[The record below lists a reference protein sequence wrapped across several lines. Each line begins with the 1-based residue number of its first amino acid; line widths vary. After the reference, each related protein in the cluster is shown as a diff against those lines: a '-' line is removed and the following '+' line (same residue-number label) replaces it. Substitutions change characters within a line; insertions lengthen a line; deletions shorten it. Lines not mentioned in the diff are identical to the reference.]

1 MTHTQTHTHT
11 RTHTHTQKEI
21 IIKKKPI
28 YKHLHAV
35 VDYFGFR
42 KRERSARDKINKQYY
57 I

>member
-11 RTHTHTQKEI
+11 RTHTHAYIHTHTKKI

-35 VDYFGFR
+35 VDYFGF
-42 KRERSARDKINKQYY
+42 
-57 I
+57 